1 MTIQKRV
8 SKKGEV
14 SYLIRVSLGY
24 IGDQQIIKSRT
35 WKPEKGMSPKKI
47 EKEVNRQA
55 VLFEEQAKQ
64 DYAEELQRK
73 AEQMEQDSD
82 DIEYRK
88 RHTTFKSLAEEWI
101 DLQEASHEMKNS
113 SILRMKSCRERTYSY
128 LGKVLVSKLSYHK
141 IQKFI
146 TSLGQTGVN
155 KKTGAGLSEKTQK
168 HYLTFVS
175 DVMYYAKKCRLID
188 ENPCKDIVFVKEND
202 LDKKERII
210 YSLEE
215 AKLVLSAIDEKAP
228 TGFKLF
234 YNLLAYCGLRRGEA
248 LGLEYK
254 DIDFENSILT
264 INRTSNYHIG
274 YGTYT
279 DTPKTKNSYRS
290 LYIAP
295 KLLEMIKQ
303 LQTEQKDIAK
313 KCGDQWQESD
323 RLFVSWC
330 GKPLSPNFPYKWLQR
345 FCERENIPFH
355 GLHAFRHF
363 VATQALVDGV
373 DAKSVSAMLG
383 HSQTS
388 TTLNIYAHAVR
399 QAQTRALNSIAAQ
412 LESG

>member
-1 MTIQKRV
+1 M
-8 SKKGEV
+8 
-14 SYLIRVSLGY
+14 
-24 IGDQQIIKSRT
+24 
-35 WKPEKGMSPKKI
+35 
-47 EKEVNRQA
+47 
-55 VLFEEQAKQ
+55 
-64 DYAEELQRK
+64 
-73 AEQMEQDSD
+73 
-82 DIEYRK
+82 
-88 RHTTFKSLAEEWI
+88 
-101 DLQEASHEMKNS
+101 
-113 SILRMKSCRERTYSY
+113 
-128 LGKVLVSKLSYHK
+128 
-141 IQKFI
+141 
-146 TSLGQTGVN
+146 
-155 KKTGAGLSEKTQK
+155 
-168 HYLTFVS
+168 
-175 DVMYYAKKCRLID
+175 
-188 ENPCKDIVFVKEND
+188 
-202 LDKKERII
+202 KERII

-215 AKLVLSAIDEKAP
+215 AKLVLSAIDKKAP